1 MRGHSLTSRAVTASA
16 ADTASANHI
25 AGSTPMTLRFF
36 KPLALGVVTVLIT
49 LATTQLGAQ
58 TFDELTGRDATA
70 GLKAALD
77 KGASVAVATLGQTDG
92 FWGNPKV
99 KIPLPEQLQRARSVL
114 RMMGKG
120 DEVDK
125 LELAVNR
132 AAEQAVPQAKVLLT
146 NAVKSMSVDDAKQ
159 ILRGGDDSV
168 TQFFKAK
175 TAPQLSERF
184 LPIVRRVTDRS
195 GLAQQ
200 YNAIA
205 GQGSAL
211 GLIRAEQASIE
222 RYVTQKA
229 LDGLYTMIAEEEK
242 KIRANPVAA
251 GSEIIRRVFGAL
263 NR

>member
-1 MRGHSLTSRAVTASA
+1 MSRVGIARRTFVALIAASLSLAGPQLA
-16 ADTASANHI
+16 AQSLD
-25 AGSTPMTLRFF
+25 
-36 KPLALGVVTVLIT
+36 
-49 LATTQLGAQ
+49 QLS
-58 TFDELTGRDATA
+58 GRDATA

-77 KGASVAVATLGQTDG
+77 KGAAAAVASLGRTDG
-92 FWGNPKV
+92 FWANPKV
-99 KIPLPEQLQRARSVL
+99 KIPLPEHLQRARTAL
-114 RMMGKG
+114 KFMGKG
-120 DEVDK
+120 DEVDA

-132 AAEQAVPQAKVLLT
+132 AAEQAVPQARTLLT
-146 NAVKSMSVDDAKQ
+146 NAVKSISVDDAKQ

-175 TAPQLSERF
+175 TASDLAERF

-200 YNAIA
+200 YNALA
-205 GQGSAL
+205 GQGAAL
-211 GLIRAEQASIE
+211 GLIKPEQATVE

-251 GSEIIRRVFGAL
+251 GSDIIRRVFGAL
-263 NR
+263 N